1 MKILRKERAS
11 ANGLYHFGET
21 KCLSTG
27 TLMQWQTCEF
37 MGDENLSKN

>member
-27 TLMQWQTCEF
+27 TM
-37 MGDENLSKN
+37 M